1 MMQKVF
7 EGTKIGVTVIKSNP
21 PPKNQ
26 ADNEMANLA
35 ENKTTD
41 DIIFSNMD
49 AINFKN
55 EYMKEGENNS
65 NREE

>member
-7 EGTKIGVTVIKSNP
+7 EGIKIGVTVIKSNP

-55 EYMKEGENNS
+55 
-65 NREE
+65 